1 MFKLNAL
8 VSINIYTLCWNFTSK
23 GSYRS
28 WKKIVKVVMM
38 KEGIF
43 AGLPSLAIPLPPLC
57 LDCPCLTCPCPQSAL
72 HPSPPLT
79 LAPLTLASKNGK
91 TRVKTAKRQLKQQNS
106 S

>member
-1 MFKLNAL
+1 M
-8 VSINIYTLCWNFTSK
+8 VHTSK

-28 WKKIVKVVMM
+28 WKKIVKVWMMMMMMMM
-38 KEGIF
+38 KKGIF
-43 AGLPSLAIPLPPLC
+43 AGHPSLALPHPPPC
-57 LDCPCLTCPCPQSAL
+57 PDCPCLTCPCPQSAL